1 MMKNSSDVFL
11 KYIMG
16 LNMKHMKWFTQSFY
30 ISRFIHRIFFSAPNV
45 HLFFVGW
52 DATFVVT
59 KKVKSDNSDEDH
71 HNQVNYFIITVALKI
86 FSLVIRIA
94 WRPLTQIM
102 QRCRI
107 VQKIIDLYKFRV
119 FFEEFSWVV
128 WHLCHKI
135 SRRI

>member
-1 MMKNSSDVFL
+1 
-11 KYIMG
+11 MG
-16 LNMKHMKWFTQSFY
+16 LNMKHMKWFTQCFY
-30 ISRFIHRIFFSAPNV
+30 ISRFIPPIFFRRQMCT
-45 HLFFVGW
+45 FFCW
-52 DATFVVT
+52 MRCNICSYR
-59 KKVKSDNSDEDH
+59 KEKSDNSDEDH

-86 FSLVIRIA
+86 FSVVIRIA

-135 SRRI
+135 SRSNWKGLCISSHIL